1 MNMKKII
8 VRIFIILLLAALTF
22 LGYYGYEGYQMYQ
35 EVIDEKSLVERV
47 DELREKDKYVKLN
60 QISNIYQELV
70 IESEDKRFYQH
81 GPVDY
86 IGLARAMAT
95 NVVTMSFKEGGST
108 ITQQLAKNLCL
119 TFEKSLDRKIAEVFI
134 ARELEDN
141 YTKNEIL
148 EMYLNITYLGEGNYG
163 IKEASNYY
171 YNIEPIELNEQQAK
185 VLVKTLKAPSLYNPS
200 KISDN

>member
-1 MNMKKII
+1 MKKII
-8 VRIFIILLLAALTF
+8 SRLFIIILLAVLTF
-22 LGYYGYEGYQMYQ
+22 LGYYGYLGYEMYQ
-35 EVIDEKSLVERV
+35 DVIDEKSLVDRIE
-47 DELREKDKYVKLN
+47 ELETKDNYVELD
-60 QISNIYQELV
+60 QISPIYQELV
-70 IESEDKRFYQH
+70 IDSEDKRFYDH

-119 TFEKSLDRKIAEVFI
+119 SFEKSLDRKIAEVFI
-134 ARELEDN
+134 ARELESD
-141 YTKNEIL
+141 YSKDEIL

-163 IKEASNYY
+163 IKEACNYY
-171 YNIEPIELNEQQAK
+171 YDIEPIELNEQQAK
-185 VLVKTLKAPSLYNPS
+185 VLVKTLKAPSAYNPS